1 MKKLVTTVLCGLV
14 TLNVLAQTAPG
25 RPKLVVGIVVDQMRT
40 DYIEFLRDYFGESGF
55 RKLMKEGMY
64 LRDVDFKVKKLDAAN
79 ATAMLYTG
87 AYPSENGVP
96 AALIYDNADKKIT
109 PALADSKTLGNF
121 TNDSYTPDKLRLTT
135 ISDELTVNGAGLGQV
150 YAFSSDPQQSVIMA
164 GHAGS
169 GAFWINNTNGNWATS
184 GYYGSLPSAVSSR
197 NYSSS
202 LSARID
208 TMQWRPSMAP
218 DKMPGLPKHKAAA
231 PFRHTFPKSD
241 RNVYIRFAGTPLA
254 NREVTDVAIECLRTM
269 NVGQGGQ
276 AIDMLNLGYTVAP
289 YKYVKDGD
297 PRAELTDAYLRLDK
311 ELGRLFEAINRYVGA
326 DNTMIWLSST
336 GYYDD
341 AVLEDRR
348 YRLPGGDFSV
358 KRAVSLLNSYLS
370 AQYGNDRYVDAF
382 KSGQVY
388 FNHNLIE
395 QKNLRLNEV
404 IADARSFLMKMS
416 GIADAYTIDEILSPR
431 TPEEESLRL
440 SIDPKT
446 GGDIVV
452 AFSPGWTVT
461 DDTEYTPVTH
471 TVRETPVLTPAFI
484 LAPDVKAQVISTP
497 VDATVLAPTV
507 AGILRIRSPNGAV
520 SKPLLINN

>member
-1 MKKLVTTVLCGLV
+1 
-14 TLNVLAQTAPG
+14 
-25 RPKLVVGIVVDQMRT
+25 
-40 DYIEFLRDYFGESGF
+40 
-55 RKLMKEGMY
+55 
-64 LRDVDFKVKKLDAAN
+64 
-79 ATAMLYTG
+79 
-87 AYPSENGVP
+87 
-96 AALIYDNADKKIT
+96 
-109 PALADSKTLGNF
+109 
-121 TNDSYTPDKLRLTT
+121 
-135 ISDELTVNGAGLGQV
+135 
-150 YAFSSDPQQSVIMA
+150 
-164 GHAGS
+164 
-169 GAFWINNTNGNWATS
+169 
-184 GYYGSLPSAVSSR
+184 
-197 NYSSS
+197 
-202 LSARID
+202 
-208 TMQWRPSMAP
+208 
-218 DKMPGLPKHKAAA
+218 
-231 PFRHTFPKSD
+231 
-241 RNVYIRFAGTPLA
+241 VYIRFAGTPLA